1 MKKLG
6 AALPGYDDSAKWGRA
21 LKAAARVNPPS
32 IEQMAN
38 CTDATRELYVFGY
51 RGSSGSVHSAAWVLA
66 SHAAGAP
73 PLPETRMLHDVLM
86 TAMVTF
92 EAAGNMLE
100 DDRLRQMAA
109 RLQQVVLERSARAL
123 AAARERETSKDK

>member
-1 MKKLG
+1 M
-6 AALPGYDDSAKWGRA
+6 
-21 LKAAARVNPPS
+21 
-32 IEQMAN
+32 
-38 CTDATRELYVFGY
+38 
-51 RGSSGSVHSAAWVLA
+51 HSAAWVLA

-92 EAAGNMLE
+92 EAAVNMLE

-109 RLQQVVLERSARAL
+109 RLQQVVRERSARAL